1 MFDSRDGISVLAY
14 ILTPTGAK
22 KPIPTVVC
30 VPGHGRGV
38 DDIVGID
45 EKGRD
50 RTDKDGYQHDFA
62 IQIAEA
68 GLAAVAIEPLGF
80 GCRRDPANAK
90 RGLGRSACQPL
101 AEPLSSGQTMI
112 GWRVY
117 DVMRTIDLIATRPE
131 LDAERIGCVGISGGG
146 TCTLFSAALEPRI
159 KAAFVSGYMN
169 TFRDSIGSIA
179 HCMDNY
185 VPEF

>member
-1 MFDSRDGISVLAY
+1 MRGHPCPA
-14 ILTPTGAK
+14 
-22 KPIPTVVC
+22 VVC

-45 EKGRD
+45 DKGRE

-80 GCRRDPANAK
+80 GCRRDAANKK

-101 AEPLSSGQTMI
+101 AGTALLLGQTMI

-131 LDAERIGCVGISGGG
+131 LDAQRVDVWEFPAVAPVRCFPSQWNRAYGRHS
-146 TCTLFSAALEPRI
+146 SAVI
-159 KAAFVSGYMN
+159 
-169 TFRDSIGSIA
+169 
-179 HCMDNY
+179 
-185 VPEF
+185 